1 MSDLSIFVDESGDS
15 GNSKYYLITLVF
27 HDQDMTIRYQI
38 ERYHASLLLKSLPLN
53 AFHFSPLIN
62 GHDNYTNM
70 NISQRKMQLATF
82 RMLASHLHY
91 TYKTFSYRKTE
102 VKHELENRMKRDLIV
117 FMFDNLG
124 FFQSFDSIKV
134 YYDNGQHVVTAAL
147 RGAIEY
153 SISKEATIYRD
164 ASPQKYV
171 LSQLADYVCGI
182 EFTALKYATG
192 EQTNTDRLF
201 FGDKTSFKKNW
212 LKKIRKNELGG
223 KVFFKK

>member
-27 HDQDMTIRYQI
+27 HDQDKPIINDI
-38 ERYHASLLLKSLPLN
+38 ERYNESMLVKGLSQTP
-53 AFHFSPLIN
+53 FHFSPLLN
-62 GHDNYTNM
+62 GHDSYE
-70 NISQRKMQLATF
+70 NIDTDQRKMQLAAF
-82 RMLASHLHY
+82 RILASHLPY
-91 TYKTFSYRKTE
+91 FYKTFAYRKSE
-102 VKHELENRMKRDLIV
+102 VKGALETRMKRDLIV

-124 FFQSFDSIKV
+124 FFQSFDNIKV
-134 YYDNGQHVVTAAL
+134 YYDNGQQVVTAAL

-153 SISKEATIYRD
+153 AISKEAPIYRD

-182 EFTALKYATG
+182 ELTALKYATG

-212 LKKIRKNELGG
+212 LKNIRRYELGE
-223 KVFFKK
+223 

>member
-1 MSDLSIFVDESGDS
+1 
-15 GNSKYYLITLVF
+15 
-27 HDQDMTIRYQI
+27 
-38 ERYHASLLLKSLPLN
+38 
-53 AFHFSPLIN
+53 
-62 GHDNYTNM
+62 
-70 NISQRKMQLATF
+70 
-82 RMLASHLHY
+82 
-91 TYKTFSYRKTE
+91 
-102 VKHELENRMKRDLIV
+102 MKRDLIV

-153 SISKEATIYRD
+153 AISKEATIYRD
-164 ASPQKYV
+164 ASPQQYV

-182 EFTALKYATG
+182 ELTALKYATG

-201 FGDKTSFKKNW
+201 FGDKTGFKKNW

-223 KVFFKK
+223 KMFFKK